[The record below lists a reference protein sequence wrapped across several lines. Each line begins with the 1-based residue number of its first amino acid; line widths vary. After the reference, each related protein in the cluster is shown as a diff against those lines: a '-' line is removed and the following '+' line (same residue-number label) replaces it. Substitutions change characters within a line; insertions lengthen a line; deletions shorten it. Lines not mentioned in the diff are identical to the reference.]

1 MLKMYEEHPPTSL
14 GNFSILQKKVHTK
27 MPVSEGGWK
36 CMKNSLP
43 PPLSMHFN
51 FKGWGMFL
59 NPIHYS
65 YHYNLIIVKPLH
77 YNLYQSQLSYLWG
90 PIL

>member
-51 FKGWGMFL
+51 FKGWGMLGAILYVQNGLPKVHFL
-59 NPIHYS
+59 QFGRIQRP
-65 YHYNLIIVKPLH
+65 
-77 YNLYQSQLSYLWG
+77 QT
-90 PIL
+90 